1 MLSIKIT
8 EDVHTSSVFCIITEE
23 PLQELLQESL
33 QYGDGCFVNIKNLTV
48 RNGKS

>member
-23 PLQELLQESL
+23 PLQESL